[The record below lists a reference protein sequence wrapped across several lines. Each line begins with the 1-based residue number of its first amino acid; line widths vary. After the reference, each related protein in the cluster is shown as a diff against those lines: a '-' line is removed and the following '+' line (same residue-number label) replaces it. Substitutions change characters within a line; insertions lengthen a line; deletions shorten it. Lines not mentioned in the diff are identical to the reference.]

1 MVKVLVGSALLLS
14 LGAHSQGE
22 TRDPGE
28 VVSGRAGTLIDSYFE
43 ALESGGFS
51 GTVLVARKGELL
63 LHKGYGLADRERKT
77 PCTTETVF
85 DIGSITKQFTAAAIL
100 KLETEGKLRVE
111 DRLSQHLEGVPEDK
125 KDITLHHL
133 LTHTSGLDHA
143 YGEDDDYAPRDLA
156 VRLFLRMPLLTAP
169 GERYHYSNP
178 GFSLLAAVVEKLSG
192 MTYEEYLHDRF
203 FRPAGMTQTGYFL
216 PRWNVLGVSR
226 NYSGDEDN
234 GWTFNRNWGPEGPY
248 WHLYGN
254 GGILTTSGDLHKWEQ
269 ALMSDRF
276 LLRRSAPEALRAARS
291 GEFRCPELLRIR
303 LARRH
308 FRAGHGLQ
316 RARRRLGLGG
326 CRGVLPVS
334 RTGHPGARALEPGS
348 LPRRG
353 GCFDAHRK
361 NRGPRGIPV
370 VGPARSARLDTDCSA
385 PILFTC
391 SLNERGRSSCSQSP
405 APLSSGSQSR
415 SQS

>member
-1 MVKVLVGSALLLS
+1 MKTFGSLAFLVSLSALP
-14 LGAHSQGE
+14 QGG

-43 ALESGGFS
+43 ALETGGFS

-63 LHKGYGLADRERKT
+63 LHKGYGLADREMKIR
-77 PCTTETVF
+77 CTTETVF

-100 KLETEGKLRVE
+100 RLEAEGKLRVE
-111 DRLSQHLEGVPEDK
+111 DRLSKHLEGVPEDK

-156 VRLFLRMPLLTAP
+156 VRLFLRMPLITAP
-169 GERYHYSNP
+169 GERYRYSNP

-203 FRPAGMTQTGYFL
+203 FRPAGMTQTGYFI
-216 PRWNVLGVSR
+216 PRWNVMRVSR
-226 NYSGDEDN
+226 NYSGQEDN

-254 GGILTTSGDLHKWEQ
+254 GGILTTSGDLYKWEQ

-276 LLRRSAPEALRAARS
+276 LSAEAREKLLGRHAPENDETGSFYGYGWRVGTTENDMAYS
-291 GEFRCPELLRIR
+291 
-303 LARRH
+303 
-308 FRAGHGLQ
+308 GHGGGSGWGVSAAYFRFPEEGILVLVLSNQ
-316 RARRRLGLGG
+316 ARFPGG
-326 CRGVLPVS
+326 EGAAEL
-334 RTGHPGARALEPGS
+334 TGRIAS
-348 LPRRG
+348 L
-353 GCFDAHRK
+353 A
-361 NRGPRGIPV
+361 
-370 VGPARSARLDTDCSA
+370 A
-385 PILFTC
+385 
-391 SLNERGRSSCSQSP
+391 SP
-405 APLSSGSQSR
+405 
-415 SQS
+415 

>member
-14 LGAHSQGE
+14 LAAHSQGE

-203 FRPAGMTQTGYFL
+203 FRPAGMAHTGYFL

-254 GGILTTSGDLHKWEQ
+254 GGILSTSGDLHKWEQ
-269 ALMSDRF
+269 ALMGDRVLPAEARKKLF
-276 LLRRSAPEALRAARS
+276 ARHAPENSDAQSFYGYGWRVGTSEQDMAFS
-291 GEFRCPELLRIR
+291 
-303 LARRH
+303 
-308 FRAGHGLQ
+308 GHGGGSGWGVAAAYFRFPEQDILVLVLSNQ
-316 RARRRLGLGG
+316 ARFPGG
-326 CRGVLPVS
+326 EGASTL
-334 RTGHPGARALEPGS
+334 TGRIAAL
-348 LPRRG
+348 
-353 GCFDAHRK
+353 A
-361 NRGPRGIPV
+361 
-370 VGPARSARLDTDCSA
+370 A
-385 PILFTC
+385 
-391 SLNERGRSSCSQSP
+391 SP
-405 APLSSGSQSR
+405 
-415 SQS
+415 